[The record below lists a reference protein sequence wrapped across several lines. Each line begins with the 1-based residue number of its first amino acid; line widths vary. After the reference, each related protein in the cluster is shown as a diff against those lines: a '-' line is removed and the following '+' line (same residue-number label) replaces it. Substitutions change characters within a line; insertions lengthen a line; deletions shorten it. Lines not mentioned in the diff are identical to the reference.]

1 MEDSRTMTI
10 DYLRARL
17 LSERSVSRSAR
28 QRADELAKRVT
39 ELEEQLKIVSL
50 QRKRA
55 EKATV
60 DVLAILENQGL
71 SDVSEEYDLSS
82 DQETPYESKVG
93 NNSTKE
99 EDSSINSKV
108 SRNKSEEFSGSDLD
122 SSPVRGRSLSW
133 KGRND
138 SPRSLQK
145 YKNSSMRRSSVTST
159 RSFSPKHSVGKS
171 CRRIR
176 RSEAGSIVEDFKT
189 EPVKGGCE
197 ENGVA
202 THSEGFTICTDGGL
216 KEGSKI
222 QENVLLDGAL
232 PGFLE
237 NQKNVGNNGL
247 DCNEYGGDKDMEK
260 ALEDQ
265 AQLIGRYE
273 AMEKAQREWEEKFR
287 ENNSST
293 PDSFDPGNHS
303 DTTEERDEVNPQ
315 APYPAETVASN
326 AQDEV
331 KPQAPYT
338 TEATG
343 VGFSKE
349 LPKTKP
355 NGVPPPLHMGGTQNQ
370 NASSSFASE
379 PVAQESA
386 LPTNKWKQNQES
398 VGRHQPSF
406 SSHHEPHSGRH
417 QPSFSFHHEPHSR
430 GSPGNQLAHSSSSD
444 VGSSFQKGNSSASRN
459 DLYALVPHGPSDGLG
474 SVLEALKQARVSLEQ
489 KMNRVPLIEGASVG
503 KAVEPS
509 VPATN
514 TGNSME
520 IPVGYAG
527 LFRLPTDYLIEAS
540 TQAEF
545 LGSGS
550 GSGTSNYALTA
561 GDRIGTSPYFE
572 TRSSISTSDPYLP
585 SQYGTT
591 LSRVYTER
599 PQFDSYLDTI
609 KSSSSR
615 YTNPTYPTYPVNA
628 TYPSYRSYPELLPQM
643 PSNEGFPRS
652 FSSRAVGV
660 PPAPAD
666 NYFYDDHIRPNM
678 YR

>member
-1 MEDSRTMTI
+1 MPNPDLGKQDQRKNSIMEDSGTTTI

-28 QRADELAKRVT
+28 QRADELAKRVA

-60 DVLAILENQGL
+60 DVLAILECQGL
-71 SDVSEEYDLSS
+71 SDVSDEFDLSS
-82 DQETPYESKVG
+82 DQETPCESKVG
-93 NNSTKE
+93 HKSTKE
-99 EDSSINSKV
+99 EESSINSKV
-108 SRNKSEEFSGSDLD
+108 SRNKSEEYSGSDVD

-145 YKNSSMRRSSVTST
+145 HKDSSMRRSSLTST
-159 RSFSPKHSVGKS
+159 RSSSPKHCVGKS
-171 CRRIR
+171 CRQIR
-176 RSEAGSIVEDFKT
+176 RREAGSTAEEFKT
-189 EPVKGGCE
+189 EPVKVGCE

-202 THSEGFTICTDGGL
+202 TYSEGLTICSDGGL

-232 PGFLE
+232 PGCLE
-237 NQKNVGNNGL
+237 NQRNDGNNGL
-247 DCNEYGGDKDMEK
+247 DCNEYGGDKGMEK

-265 AQLIGRYE
+265 AKLIGRYE

-293 PDSFDPGNHS
+293 PDSFDPGSHS
-303 DTTEERDEVNPQ
+303 DTTEERDEVKPQ

-326 AQDEV
+326 AQDAKSEV
-331 KPQAPYT
+331 TAS
-338 TEATG
+338 
-343 VGFSKE
+343 VNFSKE

-355 NGVPPPLHMGGTQNQ
+355 NGVRPPLHMGGTQNQ
-370 NASSSFASE
+370 NTSSSFAFE
-379 PVAQESA
+379 PVAQEFA
-386 LPTNKWKQNQES
+386 LPRTKWNQNQES
-398 VGRHQPSF
+398 VESYRHQPSF
-406 SSHHEPHSGRH
+406 GSHS
-417 QPSFSFHHEPHSR
+417 Q

-444 VGSSFQKGNSSASRN
+444 VGSSFQKGETSVSRN
-459 DLYALVPHGPSDGLG
+459 DLYALVPHEPSGGLG
-474 SVLEALKQARVSLEQ
+474 SVLEALKQARVKLEQ
-489 KMNRVPLIEGASVG
+489 KINRVPLIEGASVG
-503 KAVEPS
+503 KAVVPS
-509 VPATN
+509 VPTTN
-514 TGNSME
+514 TGNLME
-520 IPVGYAG
+520 IPVGCAG
-527 LFRLPTDYLIEAS
+527 LFRLPTDFLLEDG
-540 TQAEF
+540 TQVGF

-550 GSGTSNYALTA
+550 GTTNYSPNKGIAVTA
-561 GDRIGTSPYFE
+561 GDRLGTSPYLE
-572 TRSSISTSDPYLP
+572 TRSGISTPDRYLP
-585 SQYGTT
+585 SRYTKT
-591 LSRVYTER
+591 LSTVYTEK

-609 KSSSSR
+609 NSSSSR
-615 YTNPTYPTYPVNA
+615 YTNTTYPTYPTHA
-628 TYPSYRSYPELLPQM
+628 AYPSYRSYPELLPQM
-643 PSNEGFPRS
+643 PSNEGFPQS

-660 PPAPAD
+660 PPAN